1 MKKANLII
9 ALAFEGI
16 GIWVIIDSCRLE
28 LQTLNDPGAGFFPFF
43 LGILLCLLGLP
54 VCISSL
60 KNFGSADVRKEAEE
74 IKYTITLKKFGAV
87 IAFLIGYAVLIDI
100 LGSLITF
107 FLFFWGLLWVANP
120 RRWLF
125 ISGFSALVAALSY
138 LIFVILLQVPFPA
151 GILR

>member
-16 GIWVIIDSCRLE
+16 GIWIIIESCRLGIK
-28 LQTLNDPGAGFFPFF
+28 TLNDPGAGYFPFI
-43 LGILLCLLGLP
+43 LSILLCLLGLP
-54 VCISSL
+54 VFISSL

-74 IKYTITLKKFGAV
+74 IKYTALKKTAPI
-87 IAFLIGYAVLIDI
+87 IASLVGYAVLLNI

-107 FLFFWGLLWVANP
+107 FLLSWGLFWIANP

-125 ISGFSALVAALSY
+125 VSGLSGLAAALSY
-138 LIFVILLQVPFPA
+138 LIFVILLQVPFPV
-151 GILR
+151 GIWR